1 MIASQLFQN
10 MKSIFFLQFNNDD
23 QVSRVQCV
31 ENSDS
36 LLPTLGVCEIALLI
50 FRLPQSV
57 WLEQLPKI
65 YFSKPIRKNVALKL
79 AWLVLCIESLVAL
92 LTNCQKVAS

>member
-1 MIASQLFQN
+1 MRYVCMIASQLFQN

-23 QVSRVQCV
+23 QVSRVRCV

-57 WLEQLPKI
+57 WLEQLQKI
-65 YFSKPIRKNVALKL
+65 YFSKTIHKILPGNFSTEV
-79 AWLVLCIESLVAL
+79 W
-92 LTNCQKVAS
+92 